1 MSDTPELPP
10 GDEPEQRLPV
20 PRPPAEVAPV
30 ERFTSPPP
38 TRSVELTPE
47 RAAQVVR
54 SSSNARW
61 VGFLA
66 VVVVVLFITIYWFYE
81 LAPLG
86 FREPRLDAEA
96 AAQQVTS
103 VERGYNLYEANC
115 ARCHGAN
122 GEGGIGPALNRQ
134 DKLFAHLSVDYLNN
148 MMIAGGRYACGNPNS
163 IMPIWSNEGRP
174 AGPLNYIQIE
184 DLIAFIRAPSNE
196 TYTIRDPALNEPKLD
211 PITGEVKTF
220 NGWVDVNYKPAPGAT
235 PFPACWSDEFNT
247 ASAAP
252 GASGAPAASAGA
264 SGAPAPSAEASAPL
278 PSAGPSGSPAASGGA
293 GGAKVSIV
301 ASGIAWQTP
310 DLTATAGAPFDLSFD
325 NEDAGD
331 AAQLHAQG
339 LDRRGRLQE
348 RHLPRRRH
356 PRLHGPGTHG
366 RHLSVRVHRASDDDG
381 DAHRKVMS
389 PPVVGG

>member
-196 TYTIRDPALNEPKLD
+196 TYVIRDPALNEPKLD
-211 PITGEVKTF
+211 PITNEVKTF

-247 ASAAP
+247 PSAAP

-310 DLTATAGAPFDLSFD
+310 DLTATAGAPFDLSLD
-325 NEDAGD
+325 NEDAGTPHNFTLKD
-331 AAQLHAQG
+331 SSGAVVFKTATFPGVATQDFPVQALTAG
-339 LDRRGRLQE
+339 TY
-348 RHLPRRRH
+348 PFVCTVH
-356 PRLHGPGTHG
+356 PTMTGT
-366 RHLSVRVHRASDDDG
+366 LTA
-381 DAHRKVMS
+381 K
-389 PPVVGG
+389 

>member
-10 GDEPEQRLPV
+10 GDEPGQRLPV

-81 LAPLG
+81 LAPFG

-96 AAQQVTS
+96 ASQQVTS

-122 GEGGIGPALNRQ
+122 GQGGIGPALNRQ

-148 MMIAGGRYACGNPNS
+148 MMIAGGRYACGNANS

-174 AGPLNYIQIE
+174 AGPLNYVQIQ

-196 TYTIRDPALNEPKLD
+196 TYVIRDPALNEPKRD
-211 PITGEVKTF
+211 PITNEVKTF

-252 GASGAPAASAGA
+252 GASGAPPASAGA
-264 SGAPAPSAEASAPL
+264 SGATVPSAEASAPL
-278 PSAGPSGSPAASGGA
+278 PSAGSSGSPAASGGA
-293 GGAKVSIV
+293 SGSKVSIV

-310 DLTATAGAPFDLSFD
+310 DLSATAGASFDLSFD
-325 NEDAGD
+325 NEDASTPHNFTLKDSAGAVVFQSATFPGVATRD
-331 AAQLHAQG
+331 FTVPALTAG
-339 LDRRGRLQE
+339 TYRFVCTV
-348 RHLPRRRH
+348 H
-356 PRLHGPGTHG
+356 PTMTGT
-366 RHLSVRVHRASDDDG
+366 LTA
-381 DAHRKVMS
+381 K
-389 PPVVGG
+389 

>member
-174 AGPLNYIQIE
+174 AGPLNYVQIE

-196 TYTIRDPALNEPKLD
+196 TFTIRDPALNEPKLD
-211 PITGEVKTF
+211 PITNEVKTF

-310 DLTATAGAPFDLSFD
+310 DLSGDRRRSVRPVARQRGR
-325 NEDAGD
+325 GD

-339 LDRRGRLQE
+339 LGRRGRVPE
-348 RHLPRRRH
+348 RHLPGRRH
-356 PRLHGPGTHG
+356 PRLHGPGAHG
-366 RHLSVRVHRASDDDG
+366 RYLSVRVHRASDDDR

-389 PPVVGG
+389 PPIDGG

>member
-86 FREPRLDAEA
+86 IREPRLDAEA

-220 NGWVDVNYKPAPGAT
+220 NGWVDVNYKPAPG
-235 PFPACWSDEFNT
+235 SD
-247 ASAAP
+247 AVP
-252 GASGAPAASAGA
+252 GLLVGRVQHRRRPRRARRVHRPPRLGPRAHRRRRPRPQRRCRRPVHRGRPRPRAAPAARRS
-264 SGAPAPSAEASAPL
+264 PSWHR
-278 PSAGPSGSPAASGGA
+278 GSPG
-293 GGAKVSIV
+293 
-301 ASGIAWQTP
+301 
-310 DLTATAGAPFDLSFD
+310 
-325 NEDAGD
+325 
-331 AAQLHAQG
+331 
-339 LDRRGRLQE
+339 RR
-348 RHLPRRRH
+348 P
-356 PRLHGPGTHG
+356 T
-366 RHLSVRVHRASDDDG
+366 
-381 DAHRKVMS
+381 
-389 PPVVGG
+389 